1 MQIKIPLR
9 QREVYRDCLSA
20 LVNDIFDDPQPD
32 EQQENDGHERFVHD
46 LFRRN
51 TARPRTIEGASGLMN
66 LTMVP
71 MWVFSGIFFSSSRF
85 PEAIQPVVQALPLT
99 AVNDALR
106 ANLLEGAGLTQLAP
120 ELAIIAAWLVGSFAI
135 ALKLFRW
142 T

>member
-1 MQIKIPLR
+1 
-9 QREVYRDCLSA
+9 
-20 LVNDIFDDPQPD
+20 
-32 EQQENDGHERFVHD
+32 
-46 LFRRN
+46 
-51 TARPRTIEGASGLMN
+51 MN